1 MGAEPKP
8 LSPVG
13 HVMNFLGQI
22 WGSIFRHGLPTTD
35 KVAARTALTNFFLHI
50 HPVRVKKSAI
60 RVSYTLCLG
69 GLSFFLFILLTITG
83 MFLLFYFIPSLAQ
96 AYQNYNDLVLVDTYG
111 HV

>member
-1 MGAEPKP
+1 MSATREEA
-8 LSPVG
+8 SPVRAF
-13 HVMNFLGQI
+13 VEEV

-50 HPVRVKKSAI
+50 HPVRVKRSAI

-83 MFLLFYFIPSLAQ
+83 LSPWYAN
-96 AYQNYNDLVLVDTYG
+96 AAW
-111 HV
+111 